1 MIFLGEHQHHQR
13 LIAKRL
19 APMRRLSSTPR
30 YEPFG
35 VFNFALQGI
44 ERSHVLVRH
53 GDEPLI
59 LMQQL
64 LSMVFAP
71 LGAPSLVVASIP
83 SLSSLVGLHL
93 SSLVGLLF
101 ALLGAAN
108 LFGLLG
114 AASLGALFSAF
125 FCPSCAP
132 FGVAQF

>member
-83 SLSSLVGLHL
+83 SLSSLVGL
-93 SSLVGLLF
+93 LF